1 MITINDLKKEK
12 LLALKNKDQVKG
24 DLFGLII
31 AAIQKEE
38 IELKAKNKE
47 ISSDDINR
55 ILLKMNKELE
65 EDKKMYEENK
75 RDDQVEIISKQL
87 EILSPLLPK
96 MLTEDE
102 IRSEIDPSKN
112 MKDVIADFK
121 GRADISL
128 VIKIY
133 KELTSK

>member
-12 LLALKNKDQVKG
+12 LLALKNKDQIKG
-24 DLFGLII
+24 DLYGLII

-47 ISSDDINR
+47 ITNDDINR

-75 RDDQVEIISKQL
+75 REDQVLVLSKQL
-87 EILSPLLPK
+87 EILAPLLPK

-102 IRSEIDPSKN
+102 IRDAIDANKN